1 MDSKKLVLVG
11 ILVIIGA
18 GAFVYLDPLGL
29 DLLGLK
35 QGHVVV
41 QPAAKPGAVAPAAKP
56 SVAAPKP
63 AVAPAQVIAPVAAP
77 PTPSSRT
84 AAPAAT
90 PTAAA
95 PVQIIQP
102 PMKLAE
108 TSKTANATQSGKP
121 AASTKPTADKPM
133 RPKDL
138 DMRHCL
144 ELETDAA
151 IAKCAGE

>member
-1 MDSKKLVLVG
+1 MGSKKLVLVG

-63 AVAPAQVIAPVAAP
+63 ANAPAQVIAHVAAP

-84 AAPAAT
+84 AAT
-90 PTAAA
+90 PPAAA
-95 PVQIIQP
+95 PVQITQP

-108 TSKTANATQSGKP
+108 TSKTANATPSGKP
-121 AASTKPTADKPM
+121 AANAKLDADKPM
-133 RPKDL
+133 RPKDQDL
-138 DMRHCL
+138 RHCL
-144 ELETDAA
+144 DLETDAA